1 MCDKLEDNQERY
13 FSFPHKYWCKF
24 LHTIKVKYNRK
35 MAANKIKKLASA
47 KAAYNLYR
55 DRSVSITTK
64 NNSSTG
70 FLRNNKRTNNKDPK
84 HNSNHRYCVF

>member
-1 MCDKLEDNQERY
+1 
-13 FSFPHKYWCKF
+13 
-24 LHTIKVKYNRK
+24 

-84 HNSNHRYCVF
+84 HNSNHRYCVFWKKSVIPEQKYMLYIAEDCFGKRYNQQTIKEGL